1 MSTRTLLWLA
11 GILLAGVVI
20 VSGAGMALAWGHYG
34 GMPWNAGPNSMM
46 GGQSGHNSMMGP
58 NGSGSMMGPGGHGSM
73 MGGQPSATP
82 QTTPAIGVTQVKIVN
97 FAFAPASMQVP
108 AGTQVTWTNLD
119 TAPHT
124 VTFTESKSGS
134 STLQQGQTFSY
145 TFKTPGTYAYYC
157 AVHPYMTATVI
168 VSP

>member
-1 MSTRTLLWLA
+1 MV
-11 GILLAGVVI
+11 GVVA
-20 VSGAGMALAWGHYG
+20 VMALALGSAGLALAWGHYG
-34 GMPWNAGPNSMM
+34 GMPWNGTHWNGTPGSMM
-46 GGQSGHNSMMGP
+46 RGQTGN
-58 NGSGSMMGPGGHGSM
+58 GSMMGPSGHGSM
-73 MGGQPSATP
+73 MGGQAGATP
-82 QTTPAIGVTQVKIVN
+82 QTTPAIGVTQVQIVN
-97 FAFAPASMQVP
+97 FAFAPASIQVP
-108 AGTQVTWTNLD
+108 AGTQVTWTNQD

-124 VTFTESKSGS
+124 VTFTASKSGS